1 MLFKKIYFQ
10 VKSLIQH
17 TDVLYSAPPALI
29 SEKLWVNTSNSS
41 QLHLFSLGSWNFTT
55 GSWKNNWIST
65 AIVLK
70 ETEQANT
77 ILE

>member
-1 MLFKKIYFQ
+1 MCFF
-10 VKSLIQH
+10 
-17 TDVLYSAPPALI
+17 PPSLI

-65 AIVLK
+65 TIVMK
-70 ETEQANT
+70 ETEQSFQA
-77 ILE
+77 I